1 MLAEKPYLRLFKYIF
16 VASVLLLLTAGH
28 CEYSLST
35 PSEPPEG
42 GIVRRDPNSSSIPHE
57 FPVVLTA
64 VPNPGFVF
72 SHWEHNNS
80 ESPVLEFN
88 MRGSKMTR
96 MAVFIPDP
104 ANIVPAGPPPTAIID
119 SPTEGT
125 HLPASTQITF
135 SGSATDVGDGPLTGG
150 SLI

>member
-1 MLAEKPYLRLFKYIF
+1 MRIMLAEKPYLRLFKYIF

-64 VPNPGFVF
+64 VPNEGFVF
-72 SHWEHNNS
+72 PIGNP
-80 ESPVLEFN
+80 PVTNPRSSDSGCPMVTE
-88 MRGSKMTR
+88 
-96 MAVFIPDP
+96 P
-104 ANIVPAGPPPTAIID
+104 GPPCSYPSIQTRR
-119 SPTEGT
+119 
-125 HLPASTQITF
+125 
-135 SGSATDVGDGPLTGG
+135 
-150 SLI
+150 SLSRPR